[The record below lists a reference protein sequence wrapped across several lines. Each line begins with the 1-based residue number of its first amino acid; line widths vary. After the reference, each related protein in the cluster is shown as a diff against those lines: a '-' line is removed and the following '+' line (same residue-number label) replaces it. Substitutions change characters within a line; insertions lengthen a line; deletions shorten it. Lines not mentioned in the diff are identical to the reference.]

1 MWLSVHRVRE
11 KEEGRKNSEWNCCA
25 DRAMRRSSTA
35 ASAAQRRP
43 QAQQAAAAVQQSGR
57 IWMIKAIEV
66 FMSKGLQHVLNAI
79 QGTTT

>member
-35 ASAAQRRP
+35 ASAAQT
-43 QAQQAAAAVQQSGR
+43 QAPGAAAAVQQSGR